1 MNRVVLS
8 DQETR
13 KTQTKSGPSSSPMSA
28 FIQRCSFGLIKTHTQ
43 VLMVQVGI
51 IAIGIIWFL
60 TTLVTFG
67 GEQET
72 TVELTPELINAEQPI
87 GSL

>member
-1 MNRVVLS
+1 MNRVILS
-8 DQETR
+8 DQ
-13 KTQTKSGPSSSPMSA
+13 QTIKPRDNSGPSSSPMSA
-28 FIQRCSFGLIKTHTQ
+28 FIQRCSFGLIKTHAQ

-51 IAIGIIWFL
+51 IMIGIIWFL
-60 TTLVTFG
+60 ITLVTFG